1 MAHFYSLVLNFVF
14 FDQKQ
19 SKYTW
24 NTWTAKKIS
33 LRAIN
38 SIFYAI
44 AHISYGNSVLVSV
57 LVSVTTR
64 YQSEPRWDRDFW
76 FSPYDRLGSLVFCDK
91 ISFYWVKGSPRMRGK
106 RGAPPLENIILPLL
120 ALLTW
125 KWLQIGTDMLL
136 IITSTGNEL
145 LRNVN
150 IDDLN
155 DLEPPK

>member
-33 LRAIN
+33 LHAIN

-64 YQSEPRWDRDFW
+64 YQSEPR
-76 FSPYDRLGSLVFCDK
+76 
-91 ISFYWVKGSPRMRGK
+91 
-106 RGAPPLENIILPLL
+106 
-120 ALLTW
+120 
-125 KWLQIGTDMLL
+125 
-136 IITSTGNEL
+136 
-145 LRNVN
+145 
-150 IDDLN
+150 
-155 DLEPPK
+155 